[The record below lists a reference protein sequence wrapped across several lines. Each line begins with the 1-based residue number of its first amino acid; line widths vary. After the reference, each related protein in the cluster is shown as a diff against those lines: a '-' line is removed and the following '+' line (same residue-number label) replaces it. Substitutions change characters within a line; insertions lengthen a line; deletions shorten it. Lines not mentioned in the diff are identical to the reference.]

1 MSSSATDVLIELVR
15 RLDAGRYEDALALW
29 AVDPLSSDGITMDQF
44 RSHLDRRV
52 TRGRTVADVQPV
64 AETEVPERPGDV
76 RARVRITYRDGATH
90 EGDLILTRVGGDWR
104 VTSHGSLV

>member
-1 MSSSATDVLIELVR
+1 MSSATDVLIELVR

-29 AVDPLSSDGITMDQF
+29 DEDPRVRDGITMDQF
-44 RSHLDRRV
+44 REHLDRRI

-64 AETEVPERPGDV
+64 SETDVPERPGDV
-76 RARVRITYRDGATH
+76 RARIRITYRDGATH
-90 EGDLILTRVGGDWR
+90 GGDLIVTRVGGDWR